1 MDERDEQI
9 LDILK
14 GDARISFQ
22 ELGDRVGISRVAA
35 QKRVK
40 KLEEVGVIR
49 GYNTCIYRFSDV
61 TMFIE
66 IVTKPG
72 MCDEVL
78 EYIGTRTA
86 FIRQIFRTAKQNH
99 IHIVAAS
106 DSIRDLKYLAKMIF
120 KKCEPNIEKMECNTV
135 TEVIKDVYGGI
146 RYERRP
152 KQDLDGNERSDAPV

>member
-14 GDARISFQ
+14 ENARISFK
-22 ELGDRVGISRVAA
+22 ELGDKLGISRVAA

-40 KLEEVGVIR
+40 KLEEAGIIR
-49 GYNTCIYRFSDV
+49 GYNTCIYRDSDH

-72 MCDEVL
+72 KRDEVI
-78 EYIGTRTA
+78 EYLGTRTA
-86 FIRQIFRTAKQNH
+86 FIRQIFCTAKENH
-99 IHIVAAS
+99 IHVVAAS

-120 KKCEPNIEKMECNTV
+120 KKCGDNIEKMECNAV
-135 TEVIKDVYGGI
+135 TEGIKDVFGGI

-152 KQDLDGNERSDAPV
+152 EQEHTRDE